1 MNKYVLLSSVLPSV
15 VFQSRIDAG
24 EIINPSHQL
33 YFSRWIQSMAKHTAI
48 QIICLPPTQTT
59 TKLFWNAESIHRDN
73 QQVYFQFAHP
83 NQRFLKA
90 LWLSSATHRY
100 IQTLLKST
108 SDLIYLFVDGNS
120 ALAGHIAKRY
130 RLHRRIRTIG
140 IFTDSPAQLTGITK
154 RQAKRWLKL
163 HQDHHAYIG
172 ITEPLLSLFNP
183 KQKPQLLIPGIVE
196 PAIGAKQH
204 PRPYVFFSGA
214 LYSRYGIDAL
224 IKGFLQL
231 HDKKLDL
238 LIAGFGPEAS
248 MIEQLSQQH
257 RQIKFLGLLS
267 PIQARKYQAGAYVN
281 VNPRPVDAPLD
292 AVAIPSKVLDYIAS
306 GAPTLTTRH
315 PFFEQYFHQNLQW
328 IEDASEDGI
337 RVSLK
342 QFFSLDYSLIQTKA
356 IQAKTIAIEQFGIE
370 TTGQRLWFW
379 INSLK

>member
-1 MNKYVLLSSVLPSV
+1 MNKFVLLSSVLPSV
-15 VFQSRIDAG
+15 LFQAKIDAG

-33 YFSRWIQSMAKHTAI
+33 YVSRWIQSMAKHTLI
-48 QIICLPPTQTT
+48 QILCLPSTQ
-59 TKLFWNAESIHRDN
+59 KLNKHFWNRESIHRDN
-73 QQVYFQFAHP
+73 QQIYVQFAHP
-83 NQRFLKA
+83 NQRYLRA
-90 LWLSSATHRY
+90 LWLSWSTHRY
-100 IQTLLKST
+100 IKSLLKSK
-108 SDLIYLFVDGNS
+108 SDYIYLFIDGNS
-120 ALAGHIAKRY
+120 ALAGHISRRY
-130 RLHRRIRTIG
+130 RHHPRIRTIG
-140 IFTDSPAQLTGITK
+140 IFTDSPEQLTGVSK
-154 RQAKRWLKL
+154 RKAKRWLKL
-163 HQDHHAYIG
+163 HQHHHAYIG

-196 PAIGAKQH
+196 AATGAKKH

-231 HDKKLDL
+231 HDSKLDL

-267 PIQARKYQAGAYVN
+267 PLQARKYQAGAYVN
-281 VNPRPVDAPLD
+281 VNPRPLDAQLD

-342 QFFSLDYSLIQTKA
+342 QFFALDYSLIQSKA
-356 IQAKTIAIEQFGIE
+356 IQAKTIAIEQFGID
-370 TTGQRLWFW
+370 TTGQRLWSW